1 MVLSK
6 QNKKTKLILVSGP
19 AGAGRTTAIR
29 SLEDLGFELIE
40 VREKFSNKTL
50 ADLYDPDQMPL
61 EIKNIHLKID
71 KYMERCNAISI

>member
-1 MVLSK
+1 MPPI
-6 QNKKTKLILVSGP
+6 NKNNQDQ
-19 AGAGRTTAIR
+19 
-29 SLEDLGFELIE
+29 LEDLGFELIE

-71 KYMERCNAISI
+71 NIWKIC